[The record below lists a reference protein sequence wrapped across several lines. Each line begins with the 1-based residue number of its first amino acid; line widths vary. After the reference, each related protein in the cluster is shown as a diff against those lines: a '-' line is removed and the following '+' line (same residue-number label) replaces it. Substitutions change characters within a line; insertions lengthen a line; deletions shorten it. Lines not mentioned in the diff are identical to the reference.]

1 LKKIERESKLKDGCN
16 CNTPDLVD
24 RKNKITKILVNV
36 KYPTEN
42 EFNGA
47 VSAFANSKLK
57 IEEIESL
64 AKSLTVGYANDNDNV
79 NRPRAGVF

>member
-1 LKKIERESKLKDGCN
+1 MKAKERKLKDGC
-16 CNTPDLVD
+16 DMSD
-24 RKNKITKILVNV
+24 RKNAITKMLLNV

-42 EFNGA
+42 EFYGA
-47 VSAFANSKLK
+47 VDAFARSNLK

-64 AKSLTVGYANDNDNV
+64 AKSLTAQPDNI